1 MKRFTLLIAIISG
14 FSSTLTAQNI
24 DLNFF
29 DRLTTDT
36 AFCRKSAEQGLPI
49 AQIIMGDRYESVND
63 YEKAMEWYSQ
73 AAMQGDGMAYY
84 NIAMLYFH
92 GKGVERSYETAG
104 GLMLEAIN
112 KGYENSTLHRYLA
125 YSYLNEGKE
134 QHRVQAVKW
143 FRTAAGEGDGESMY
157 MLGMMLRMG
166 LGTDVNKQ
174 EAFSWFMR
182 ASDKFAYADLAIA
195 SCYGN
200 GEGVTQNYPEAIR
213 WFEKCLKSDAPEVVL
228 EASYSLGICY
238 LKGNGVTKDEERAEE
253 YLRYAAERGHKG
265 AQQFFTS
272 EG

>member
-1 MKRFTLLIAIISG
+1 MRRFSLLVSLFWGVAITLP
-14 FSSTLTAQNI
+14 AQNI
-24 DLNFF
+24 ELNFIEK
-29 DRLTTDT
+29 LTTDT
-36 AFCRKSAEQGLPI
+36 AFCRKSAEQGLPV

-73 AAMQGDGMAYY
+73 AAMQGDGLAYY

-112 KGYENSTLHRYLA
+112 KGYENSTLHRHLA
-125 YSYLNEGKE
+125 YSYFNEGKE
-134 QHRVQAVKW
+134 QHRAQAVKW

-157 MLGMMLRMG
+157 MLGMILKMG
-166 LGTDVNKQ
+166 LGTNVNKQ
-174 EAFSWFMR
+174 ESFSWFMK
-182 ASDKFAYADLAIA
+182 ASDKFAYATLAVA

-200 GEGVTQNYPEAIR
+200 GEGVAQNYPEAIR

-238 LKGNGVTKDEERAEE
+238 LKGNGVTKDEKRAEE

-265 AQQFFTS
+265 AQQFFTGS
-272 EG
+272 D